1 MTSLNLHADRRSFLR
16 HSAAVAA
23 TGASPFALNL
33 SLMAGA
39 VAQSSPA
46 GEYRA
51 LVCVYMGGGN
61 DNANTVVP
69 TSSTEHAAYASARG
83 VLTLSPAE
91 LAATNLTPLGFD
103 GPSLALHPALVKL
116 RARFNAGQVALVPN
130 VGPLSV
136 PTDSTQWNNGK
147 PKVEVPLQ
155 LFSHSDQLRA
165 WSSASP
171 NTLTKTGW
179 LGRAGDALQALNGQ
193 SQVGLLMSMA
203 GQNAVQVGMQTQQ
216 YQVTVKGP
224 VPINSLDSMYA
235 IKSGI
240 KRQWLTND
248 NVWATGGAKAQNLM
262 ERELVHITNRAIT
275 SEQAIRGAIL
285 PTADMTAFGGG
296 KLGEQLRM
304 VARMIAARASIGH
317 KRQIFYVSVGGFDFH
332 ADLLKTQADKLAEVD
347 AALDSFQSWLDS
359 QGQGLSSQV
368 TTFTMSEFGR
378 ALQSN
383 GSGSDHG
390 WGSHHFVMGGAVKG
404 QRLYGSWPT
413 VRIKGPED
421 AGNGRL
427 IPTTSM
433 DAYAATLASW
443 LGASDSALNL
453 IVPHLN
459 RFPVRNL
466 GFMA

>member
-1 MTSLNLHADRRSFLR
+1 MTHLNLHADRRSFLR
-16 HSAAVAA
+16 HSAALAA

-39 VAQSSPA
+39 VAQSVPS

-51 LVCVYMGGGN
+51 LVCVYLGGGN

-83 VLTLSPAE
+83 VLTLSKDE
-91 LAATNLTPLGFD
+91 LAATSLSPIGFD
-103 GPSLALHPALVKL
+103 GPTLALHPALTRL

-136 PTDSTQWNNGK
+136 PTTDSQWNKGK
-147 PKVEVPLQ
+147 PSVEVPLQ

-171 NTLTKTGW
+171 NQYTRTGW
-179 LGRAGDALQALNGQ
+179 LGRAGDALKALNGQ
-193 SQVGLLMSMA
+193 SKVSLLMSMA
-203 GQNAVQVGMQTQQ
+203 GQNALQVGSNAQQ

-224 VPINSLDSMYA
+224 VAINGLDGAYA
-235 IKSGI
+235 IKTPL
-240 KRQWLTND
+240 KRQWLTNSST
-248 NVWATGGAKAQNLM
+248 WANGSAKSPHLM
-262 ERELVHITNRAIT
+262 EQELVNITQRAIS
-275 SEQAIRGAIL
+275 SELAIRDAIT
-285 PTADMTAFGGG
+285 PTASLEAFGGG

-304 VARMIAARASIGH
+304 VARMIDARSAIGH
-317 KRQIFYVSVGGFDFH
+317 TRQIFYVSLGGFDFH
-332 ADLLKTQADKLAEVD
+332 ADLLKNQAEKLAEVD
-347 AALDSFQSWLDS
+347 AALDSFQAWLDLK
-359 QGQGLSSQV
+359 GLGAQV

-390 WGSHHFVMGGAVKG
+390 WGSHHFVMGGAVRG
-404 QRLYGSWPT
+404 QRVYGAWPT
-413 VRIKGPED
+413 VKIKGPED

-427 IPTTSM
+427 IPTTPM
-433 DAYAATLASW
+433 DAYAATLATW
-443 LGASDSALNL
+443 LGASGSSLDLILPNL
-453 IVPHLN
+453 G

>member
-1 MTSLNLHADRRSFLR
+1 MPHLNLHADRRTFLR
-16 HSAAVAA
+16 HSAALAA

-39 VAQSSPA
+39 VAQSVPS

-51 LVCVYMGGGN
+51 LVCVYLGGGN

-83 VLTLSPAE
+83 VLTLSPTE
-91 LAATNLTPLGFD
+91 LAATSLSPVGFD
-103 GPSLALHPALVKL
+103 GPSLALHPALAKL

-130 VGPLSV
+130 VGPISV
-136 PTDSTQWNNGK
+136 PTTGSQWNNGK
-147 PKVEVPLQ
+147 PTVEVPLQ

-171 NTLTKTGW
+171 NRYTKSGW

-193 SQVGLLMSMA
+193 SQVSLLMSMA
-203 GQNAVQVGMQTQQ
+203 GQNALQVGERAQQ

-224 VPINSLDSMYA
+224 VAINGLDGSYAVKTSL
-235 IKSGI
+235 
-240 KRQWLTND
+240 KRHWVTNEST
-248 NVWATGGAKAQNLM
+248 WANGSPKAMNLM

-275 SEQAIRGAIL
+275 SELAIRDAIA
-285 PTADMTAFGGG
+285 PTAALSAFGGG
-296 KLGEQLRM
+296 RLGEQLRM
-304 VARMIAARASIGH
+304 VARMIAARSAIGH
-317 KRQIFYVSVGGFDFH
+317 TRQVFYVSLGGFDFH
-332 ADLLKTQADKLAEVD
+332 ADLLKNQAEKLAEVD
-347 AALDSFQSWLDS
+347 AALDSFQAWLD
-359 QGQGLSSQV
+359 GQGLGPQV

-378 ALQSN
+378 SLQSN

-390 WGSHHFVMGGAVKG
+390 WGGHHFVMGGAVKG
-404 QRLYGSWPT
+404 QRVYGAWPT

-427 IPTTSM
+427 IPTTPT

-453 IVPHLN
+453 IVPNLS